1 MVGWLIFWI
10 LSTPGY
16 QTLDDLWE
24 GQKKNEN
31 KNETNQDWP
40 KATENNA
47 PVQFNPLPSL

>member
-1 MVGWLIFWI
+1 MVGWLLFWR

-16 QTLDDLWE
+16 QNLNDLE
-24 GQKKNEN
+24 GEKKNED

-40 KATENNA
+40 KATENNP

>member
-1 MVGWLIFWI
+1 MVGWLILWR

-16 QTLDDLWE
+16 QNLNDLLE
-24 GQKKNEN
+24 GKD

-40 KATENNA
+40 KATEINT